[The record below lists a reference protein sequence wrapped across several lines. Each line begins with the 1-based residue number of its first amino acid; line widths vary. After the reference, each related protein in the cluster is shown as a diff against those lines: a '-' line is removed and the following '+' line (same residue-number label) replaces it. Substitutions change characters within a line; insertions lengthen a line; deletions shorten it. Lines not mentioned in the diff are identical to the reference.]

1 MEHVTVTIS
10 KEKIDEARQLGIN
23 RSEVFR
29 EAISQKIEIMK
40 KAGAGR
46 QAQTPTAAPE
56 TQGAA

>member
-1 MEHVTVTIS
+1 MTIS